1 MESEEQIYVPCFQ
14 DGPLRQGEIVIGLIQ
29 ARLNIDSINSPEPI
43 VDYIIHPYA
52 IVVSQ
57 DCDLS
62 WDYRARQDQAEV
74 HKLIPN
80 ILFCEVS
87 TAEELRGRGPEAG
100 INRKTW
106 NDVKNNKHERYHF
119 LQAIARD
126 EDVMG
131 EGLPELGI
139 DFKRYFTI
147 PAAEVYIRLNSN
159 EIQRR
164 CRLVSPYLEHFST
177 RFAYYQFRVALP
189 ADHYSE
195 PTQN

>member
-14 DGPLRQGEIVIGLIQ
+14 DGPLRQGEIVTGLIQ
-29 ARLNIDSINSPEPI
+29 ARLNIDSINLPEPI
-43 VDYIIHPYA
+43 VDYIIHPY
-52 IVVSQ
+52 
-57 DCDLS
+57 
-62 WDYRARQDQAEV
+62 
-74 HKLIPN
+74 
-80 ILFCEVS
+80 
-87 TAEELRGRGPEAG
+87 
-100 INRKTW
+100 
-106 NDVKNNKHERYHF
+106 
-119 LQAIARD
+119 AIARD

-147 PAAEVYIRLNSN
+147 SAAEVYIRLDSN